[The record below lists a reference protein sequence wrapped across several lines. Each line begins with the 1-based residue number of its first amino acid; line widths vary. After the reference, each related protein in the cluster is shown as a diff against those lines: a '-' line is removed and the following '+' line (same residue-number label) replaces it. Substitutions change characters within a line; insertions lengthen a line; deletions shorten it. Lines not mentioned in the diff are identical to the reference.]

1 MPKHSVPE
9 PAILVLAGGR
19 ATRMG
24 GADKPLLPF
33 AGTTLLERV
42 LSRMAGQ
49 GAPTLLSANGDPARF
64 ARIGLPVLAD
74 ALPDHPGPLAG
85 LLAGMEWLAAHAPAT
100 TCLVSVPVD
109 TPFLP
114 TNLIARLQAAR
125 VDVGT
130 TLACAASGGRVH
142 PVIGLW
148 PVRLAPELRQALVLE
163 GVRRVGAW
171 AARHSLAWAEFPASP
186 DPFLNINTPE
196 ELRGAEASG
205 RLRS

>member
-1 MPKHSVPE
+1 MTE

-33 AGTTLLERV
+33 ADTTLLEHV

-49 GAPTLLSANGDPARF
+49 GAPTLLSANCDPSRF
-64 ARIGLPVLAD
+64 ARFGLPVLAD
-74 ALPDHPGPLAG
+74 PLPDHPGPLAG
-85 LLAGMEWLAAHAPAT
+85 LLAGMEWLVARAPAA
-100 TCLVSVPVD
+100 TCLVSVPAD

-114 TNLIARLQAAR
+114 TDLVARLQAAR
-125 VDVGT
+125 ATAGT

-148 PVRLAPELRQALVLE
+148 PVRLAPQLRQALVME

-171 AARHSLAWAEFPASP
+171 AARHSLARAEFPVSP
-186 DPFLNINTPE
+186 DPFLNINTAE
-196 ELRGAEASG
+196 ELRDAEASG
-205 RLRS
+205 RDLS